1 MRNAALDDDA
11 EAAPALVMGTFN
23 FTRTGWRKV
32 VQAASLMF
40 DPESTSEIAT
50 ATQKIM
56 ADEKYRPFRRR
67 TLPPEI
73 PGGEGI
79 YLFDELMRGTDLPDM
94 HIGGERNPILLRY
107 CWRCLRRMAHPQ
119 SCHARLQYG
128 RSSGFPKREGRRRC
142 QSRQHPPTWLIGPRL
157 AKHPGLP
164 SQHQRSSPDHPAC
177 AQVK

>member
-1 MRNAALDDDA
+1 MAKSWASGFLDVRSGVEFRDRHGSSKDHGGR
-11 EAAPALVMGTFN
+11 E
-23 FTRTGWRKV
+23 
-32 VQAASLMF
+32 
-40 DPESTSEIAT
+40 
-50 ATQKIM
+50 
-56 ADEKYRPFRRR
+56 YRPFRRR

-94 HIGGERNPILLRY
+94 HIGGERNPVLLRY